1 MRRRHSRRPRSKGRL
16 AFVCD
21 ARYAS
26 KRRRFHATQ
35 TGNTRA
41 SGCLLAC
48 AVTARGQRAT
58 AQSGSAD
65 DARWYPW
72 IGCWQR
78 SGDTGASNQF
88 TCVRPGGD
96 GSADILTISN
106 GAVESR
112 ERLVVDGLAHPIDTD
127 GCRGSQTASWS
138 TTDGGSRLYI
148 GSAYSCAGGLRGRST
163 RMFAIL
169 PSGVWLEV
177 RDVHAGGGWVETVT
191 RFHDAGL
198 PASIPASVRSE
209 ISHRGL
215 IVATA
220 RAAAS
225 APVSEA
231 DIAEATRSVDTAV
244 VQSWLTARGE
254 GAASDPTAA
263 RNAMAN
269 NSATSNVRIF
279 YGTPPSQPQPPPQP
293 EYEPGCDAY
302 GCYPMNGYPNGYSAY
317 NGYGYGYP
325 MSINGYPYP
334 YPYSPFYGPGV
345 LGFGLGAFGPVT
357 SAVVLRGGV
366 ARTTA
371 RTSGGWTSRRWTSEG
386 ARPGGVNP
394 GGTQPGGPR
403 PGGPRPG
410 GARPGG
416 ARPGSPTPTPVSQ
429 HAGRTASVRTDVRFA
444 RR

>member
-1 MRRRHSRRPRSKGRL
+1 MQHKL
-16 AFVCD
+16 AI
-21 ARYAS
+21 AS
-26 KRRRFHATQ
+26 I
-35 TGNTRA
+35 G
-41 SGCLLAC
+41 LLVAC

-72 IGCWQR
+72 TGCWQR

-96 GSADILTISN
+96 GSADILVISN

-112 ERLVVDGLAHPIDTD
+112 ERLVVDGVAHAIDTD
-127 GCRGSQTASWS
+127 GCHGSQTASWS

-148 GSAYSCAGGLRGRST
+148 GSSYSCSGGLRGRST

-209 ISHRGL
+209 ISRRGL

-225 APVSEA
+225 APVSEV

-244 VQSWLTARGE
+244 VQSWLAARGE

-263 RNAMAN
+263 RNSMAN
-269 NSATSNVRIF
+269 NSATSDVRIF
-279 YGTPPSQPQPPPQP
+279 YGQPPSQPQPQPQP
-293 EYEPGCDAY
+293 EYQPGCDAY
-302 GCYPMNGYPNGYSAY
+302 GCYPMNGYGNGYSAY

-325 MSINGYPYP
+325 MSMNGYPYP
-334 YPYSPFYGPGV
+334 YPYSPLYGPGV
-345 LGFGLGAFGPVT
+345 LGFGAFGPVT
-357 SAVVLRGGV
+357 SAVVLRGGS
-366 ARTTA
+366 RGQP
-371 RTSGGWTSRRWTSEG
+371 RGHQGDGHQGGGRPPG

-394 GGTQPGGPR
+394 GGAQPGGP
-403 PGGPRPG
+403 PQGGPRPG

-416 ARPGSPTPTPVSQ
+416 ARPGSPTPPPASHMPGGQRASGQASISAPVGYAPRGGTS
-429 HAGRTASVRTDVRFA
+429 GRP
-444 RR
+444 

>member
-1 MRRRHSRRPRSKGRL
+1 MQHKL
-16 AFVCD
+16 AI
-21 ARYAS
+21 AS
-26 KRRRFHATQ
+26 V
-35 TGNTRA
+35 G
-41 SGCLLAC
+41 LLVAC
-48 AVTARGQRAT
+48 AVAAPGQRAT

-106 GAVESR
+106 GAIESH
-112 ERLVVDGLAHPIDTD
+112 ERLVVDGVAHAIDTD

-148 GSAYSCAGGLRGRST
+148 GSAYSCSGGLRGRST

-209 ISHRGL
+209 ISRRGL
-215 IVATA
+215 IIATA

-225 APVSEA
+225 AAVSEA

-254 GAASDPTAA
+254 GSAWDATAA
-263 RNAMAN
+263 RNAMAT

-279 YGTPPSQPQPPPQP
+279 YGTPPSQPQPAPQP

-345 LGFGLGAFGPVT
+345 LGYGLGAFGPVT
-357 SAVVLRGGV
+357 SAVVLRGG
-366 ARTTA
+366 ARGQG
-371 RTSGGWTSRRWTSEG
+371 RGHQGDGHQGGGRPWG

-394 GGTQPGGPR
+394 GGTQPGGPQ
-403 PGGPRPG
+403 PGGLRPG

-416 ARPGSPTPTPVSQ
+416 ARPGSPTPPPMSTMPGGQRASGQTSIRAPVSY
-429 HAGRTASVRTDVRFA
+429 APRGAMSGRP
-444 RR
+444 

>member
-1 MRRRHSRRPRSKGRL
+1 MQHKL
-16 AFVCD
+16 AI
-21 ARYAS
+21 AS
-26 KRRRFHATQ
+26 V
-35 TGNTRA
+35 GL
-41 SGCLLAC
+41 CVAC
-48 AVTARGQRAT
+48 AVSAHGQRAT

-106 GAVESR
+106 GAIESH
-112 ERLVVDGLAHPIDTD
+112 ERLVVDGVAHAIDTD

-148 GSAYSCAGGLRGRST
+148 GSAYSCSGGLRGRST

-209 ISHRGL
+209 ISRRGL
-215 IVATA
+215 IIATA

-225 APVSEA
+225 AAVSEA

-244 VQSWLTARGE
+244 VQSWLAARGQ
-254 GAASDPTAA
+254 GAAWDATTAS
-263 RNAMAN
+263 NSTPN

-279 YGTPPSQPQPPPQP
+279 YGNQPPSQPQPAPQP
-293 EYEPGCDAY
+293 EYQPGCDAY

-325 MSINGYPYP
+325 LSINGYPYP

-345 LGFGLGAFGPVT
+345 LGYGLGAFGPVT
-357 SAVVLRGGV
+357 SAVVLRGG
-366 ARTTA
+366 ARGQG
-371 RTSGGWTSRRWTSEG
+371 RGHQGDGHQGGGRPWG
-386 ARPGGVNP
+386 ARPGGANP
-394 GGTQPGGPR
+394 GGTQPSGPQPSGPQ

-410 GARPGG
+410 GARPPG
-416 ARPGSPTPTPVSQ
+416 ARPGSPTPPPTSQMPGGQRASGQTSIRAPVSYSPRGGMS
-429 HAGRTASVRTDVRFA
+429 GRP
-444 RR
+444 